1 VVELAYVK
9 SCRLK
14 FHYVRKAGFLC
25 VRHLISF
32 SFKNYV
38 LENYFLKLHL
48 NVQQY
53 SKQMYMY
60 C

>member
-1 VVELAYVK
+1 MVELAYVK

-53 SKQMYMY
+53 S
-60 C
+60 